1 MFKSI
6 IRAISM
12 MLENRWE
19 SAKWYVREYLPN
31 RHLWLD
37 PELGLLTTI
46 WIVIIAIGFA
56 LHWGAGVNA
65 IVVGLISDQITYW
78 SERTQNRLRYC
89 LVVGI
94 VIAGTIL
101 GVLIWSKVQDA
112 RLKEAMIRYEATTAP
127 YTKVIG
133 KVKPGQACFFA
144 ETGDYMFNNGGS
156 LETWITTDDGTG
168 YNPGHMTY
176 SGSQAMLDGVWFDHE
191 ESDWVAKHNPGIEPC
206 IIGPAPT

>member
-56 LHWGAGVNA
+56 LHWVAGLTA

-78 SERTQNRLRYC
+78 SERTQNRLRYW

-127 YTKVIG
+127 YPSNLSEADLKHR
-133 KVKPGQACFFA
+133 PGLRPNFFRPRR
-144 ETGDYMFNNGGS
+144 
-156 LETWITTDDGTG
+156 L
-168 YNPGHMTY
+168 PR
-176 SGSQAMLDGVWFDHE
+176 SQTMKW
-191 ESDWVAKHNPGIEPC
+191 SK
-206 IIGPAPT
+206 